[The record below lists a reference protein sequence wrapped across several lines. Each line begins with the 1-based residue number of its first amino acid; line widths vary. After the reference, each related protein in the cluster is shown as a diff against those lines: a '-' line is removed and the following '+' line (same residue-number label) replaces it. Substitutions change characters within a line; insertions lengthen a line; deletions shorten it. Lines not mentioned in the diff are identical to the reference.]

1 MLARYRLFLFLVIA
15 FIGLA
20 LPLAFSQGMTT
31 AQGTAQ
37 DITTSPANIIIQ
49 GPVQAVNANI
59 VTIANL
65 DIVVHLDDPILQGL
79 QAGDVIGV
87 EGNVFEVEGD
97 TVLVVPISITRLDT
111 NIVVPVVTIE
121 GPVQA
126 INGNIITVYGID
138 IQLAPN
144 DPLSSTLD
152 VGSVV
157 VVNGN
162 MVGTGATVVVVVVT
176 IVVIDVT
183 APTPTPTLA
192 AEQTPEATPETM
204 PELTPEATA
213 EVTPGSDDD
222 GDDDDDLPV
231 IIVIEGPI
239 QAINVNIITIYNINI
254 EVSIDDPILTVIK
267 VGDSVRVEG
276 EIVGDDDDSTIVI
289 IAVTIIIINVE
300 VFINDDSGEVWRDD
314 EGCGN
319 APPPWAPAHGWRRR
333 CQGGGGGGNR
343 DDDDG
348 GGRGNRGRGRGDNDD
363 DD

>member
-1 MLARYRLFLFLVIA
+1 MLARYRLFLFTVITI
-15 FIGLA
+15 IGLA
-20 LPLAFSQGMTT
+20 LPLALSQEMTT

-65 DIVVHLDDPILQGL
+65 DIVVGLDDPILQGL

-183 APTPTPTLA
+183 APTPTLTPA
-192 AEQTPEATPETM
+192 AEQTPEVTPEAA

-213 EVTPGSDDD
+213 EATPGSDDD
-222 GDDDDDLPV
+222 GDDDDLPI

-254 EVSIDDPILTVIK
+254 EVSIDDPILIVIK
-267 VGDSVRVEG
+267 VGDNVRVEG

-319 APPPWAPAHGWRRR
+319 GPPPWAPAHGWRAR
-333 CQGGGGGGNR
+333 CGGGSG

-348 GGRGNRGRGRGDNDD
+348 GGRGNRGRGRGNNDD

>member
-1 MLARYRLFLFLVIA
+1 MLARYRLFLFTFIA
-15 FIGLA
+15 VIGLA
-20 LPLAFSQGMTT
+20 LPLALSQEITT

-65 DIVVHLDDPILQGL
+65 DIVVSLDDPVLQGL

-97 TVLVVPISITRLDT
+97 TVLVVPVTITRLDT

-126 INGNIITVYGID
+126 MNASIITVHGID

-144 DPLSSTLD
+144 DPLIGTLE

-176 IVVIDVT
+176 IVVID
-183 APTPTPTLA
+183 APTPTPTPA
-192 AEQTPEATPETM
+192 AEQTPEATPE
-204 PELTPEATA
+204 LTPEATA
-213 EVTPGSDDD
+213 EATPGSDDD
-222 GDDDDDLPV
+222 GDDDDLPV
-231 IIVIEGPI
+231 IIVIEGPV

-254 EVSIDDPILTVIK
+254 EVSVDDPILTIIK
-267 VGDSVRVEG
+267 IGDIVRVEG

-319 APPPWAPAHGWRRR
+319 GPPPWAPAHGWRRR
-333 CQGGGGGGNR
+333 CQGGGGDS
-343 DDDDG
+343 DDDDGG
-348 GGRGNRGRGRGDNDD
+348 GGRGNRGRGRGNNDD